1 MNEFI
6 GHLHS
11 LFLHLPIG
19 LWILFILLDF
29 FISNQK
35 SYYSLSILKVILITA
50 IISSFIA
57 IITGYIQSKND
68 FYPPD
73 NLNIHQWI
81 AYTTTLLSI
90 CYFITFE
97 KIQAFNFY
105 KKLSSVALLISL
117 ICTVYFGTT
126 LTHGED
132 FISLSITKSSL
143 QSSNVDPKQR
153 PVIEEAD
160 PQTLVMLQNNGW
172 VVTPLYT
179 DAHYYK
185 VSSYALTDS
194 LNVSL
199 QNLAKI
205 ASNIIELKLSY
216 TNTEDATIDQ
226 LLNFTSLEKLWLDN
240 TKITQISL
248 SKLKALKNL
257 EYLNLFGTS
266 ISEDEIDKQNIS
278 KKISLVHP
286 TFRDTLPPNG
296 SDTLSSKGVKQ

>member
-1 MNEFI
+1 MNEFV

-19 LWILFILLDF
+19 LWMLFILLDF
-29 FISNQK
+29 FIGNQK
-35 SYYSLSILKVILITA
+35 SYYSLSILKVILINA

-73 NLNIHQWI
+73 NLSVHQWI

-90 CYFITFE
+90 CYFIAFE

-132 FISLSITKSSL
+132 FISLSITKSSF
-143 QSSNVDPKQR
+143 QSSNEDPKQR

-185 VSSYALTDS
+185 VSAYALTDS

-199 QNLAKI
+199 QNLEKI
-205 ASNIIELKLSY
+205 ASNIIELKLSF

-240 TKITQISL
+240 TKITHISL

-296 SDTLSSKGVKQ
+296 SDTLSSKVIKQ